1 VRQKLWKN
9 LQGFRESANIW
20 FNKAF
25 REQDANEIVNKI
37 KDFERENLQLRAQL
51 PRDVPDQVLETLRN
65 EVKDVAIYGNLI
77 VALGNKALEE
87 KHWEKIFHLI
97 EQPKP
102 SSLNT
107 FNLQFLVENGIL
119 KEFERVDEI
128 SAFASGESTINTA
141 LNEISNFWANEA
153 LFTVLSY
160 RDSKDRFIIGD
171 VEDTIAQLEDNQ
183 MSI

>member
-1 VRQKLWKN
+1 M
-9 LQGFRESANIW
+9 
-20 FNKAF
+20 
-25 REQDANEIVNKI
+25 
-37 KDFERENLQLRAQL
+37 KDIA
-51 PRDVPDQVLETLRN
+51 V
-65 EVKDVAIYGNLI
+65 YSNLI
-77 VALGNKALEE
+77 IALGNRSLEE
-87 KHWEKIFHLI
+87 KHWEKIFVLI

-119 KEFERVDEI
+119 KEYERVEEI
-128 SAFASGESTINTA
+128 SAFASGEATINTA
-141 LNEISNFWANEA
+141 LTDIQNFWTNEA
-153 LFTVLSY
+153 IFSVLSY